1 MLLAQLHDELTRAAA
16 GPRPMRRRWGR
27 TVRAFAAALVTLLI
41 AAPTAQAG
49 LAEAP
54 LATTNTTG
62 HAA

>member
-1 MLLAQLHDELTRAAA
+1 MLLAQLHDELASAARR
-16 GPRPMRRRWGR
+16 PRPSRRRWGR

-54 LATTNTTG
+54 VGTMSTQVHVA
-62 HAA
+62 